1 MIIAVNILG
10 EPDPN
15 QTNAEFTHT
24 HEDRSD
30 HHDVRLV
37 GTGLGRATTIAV
49 ADVED
54 SQIRSWEEYEV
65 RWDLSHDQPAQ
76 PSAAGARPDASH
88 GSHHAR
94 IVSFM
99 KEHGVQVVVTGH
111 VGPPMA
117 HTLDLMGISVVTGAI
132 GDAKQ
137 AALDAAQ
144 MVTAS

>member
-1 MIIAVNILG
+1 MVPMIIAVNVVG
-10 EPDPN
+10 G
-15 QTNAEFTHT
+15 
-24 HEDRSD
+24 
-30 HHDVRLV
+30 LV
-37 GTGLGRATTIAV
+37 GSGLGRAATIAV

-76 PSAAGARPDASH
+76 PLTVGTRPDASH

-117 HTLDLMGISVVTGAI
+117 HTLDLMGITVVTGAI